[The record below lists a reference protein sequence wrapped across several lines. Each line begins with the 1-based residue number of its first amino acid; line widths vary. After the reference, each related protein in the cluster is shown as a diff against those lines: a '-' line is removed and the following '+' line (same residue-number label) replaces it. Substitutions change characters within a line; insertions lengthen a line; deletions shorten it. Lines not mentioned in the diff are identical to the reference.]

1 MFGTLERYLLRQ
13 ITTTTLV
20 MVALGLVILL
30 IERML
35 RLLDLVANPDRIF
48 SYVGQMLVL
57 LIPHFLGVALPAAF
71 FFGILLTFNRLKRDN
86 EMEVALTSGR
96 GLHEMLRPVMAMAFV
111 MLAIAVLNSGFLQP
125 FARYAYRSVKFAVA
139 HATLSAA
146 VRDGTFIHVSGMTFL
161 AENAQIGEDGLY
173 LSKIFVYEEKPDGS
187 AFMTTGKQGL
197 LRQGEDDSG
206 SILSLLDGMRAE
218 IRPDGSGAGIVS
230 FAGFDWPII
239 DSGDG
244 RFRTRGRDEREL
256 TLPELWYAL
265 LNPPPRPRP
274 AEIRGEFHGRLV
286 LIVSMLLLPLLAV
299 PLALGGGPRRQTFS
313 IILGLLVLIVY
324 QKLLTFGEA
333 MTSRNMASPWLALW
347 GPFAVFLVGGL
358 LLFRQVAFRVPD
370 DRFAQWLSSLEDLIA
385 RVFRDRDR
393 EGGAA

>member
-1 MFGTLERYLLRQ
+1 
-13 ITTTTLV
+13 
-20 MVALGLVILL
+20 MVALGLIILL

-35 RLLDLVANPDRIF
+35 RMLDLVANPDRIF

-71 FFGILLTFNRLKRDN
+71 FFGILLTFNRLKRDS
-86 EMEVALTSGR
+86 EMDVALGSGR
-96 GLHEMLRPVMAMAFV
+96 GLHQMLRPVMALAFL
-111 MLAIAVLNSGFLQP
+111 MLAMAVVNSGFIQP

-139 HATLSAA
+139 HASLAAA
-146 VRDGTFIHVSGMTFL
+146 VREGTFIHVSGMTFL
-161 AENAQIGEDGLY
+161 AEDAEVREDGLY
-173 LSKIFVYEEKPDGS
+173 LSKIFVYEEKSDGS

-197 LRQGEDDSG
+197 LRQGEDDVG

-218 IRPDGSGAGIVS
+218 IRADGSGGGLIS
-230 FAGFDWPII
+230 FAGFDWPITE
-239 DSGDG
+239 GGNG
-244 RFRTRGRDEREL
+244 RFRARGRDEREL
-256 TLPELWYAL
+256 TLPELWFAM
-265 LNPPPRPRP
+265 LNPPLKPSP

-333 MTSRNMASPWLALW
+333 MASRNMVSPWLALW
-347 GPFAVFLVGGL
+347 GPFVVFLAGGL
-358 LLFRQVAFRVPD
+358 LLFRQVAFRVPG
-370 DRFAQWLSSLEDLIA
+370 DRFAQLLSAAEDRLA
-385 RVFRDRDR
+385 RVFRDRSKESDV
-393 EGGAA
+393 A